1 MATLPVKVKA
11 SVNELIRQLNANNL
25 AIHKVFVFGSYAK
38 GRQTQWSDID
48 VALVSDRFEG
58 NFYYD
63 RRKVSPYAI
72 KIDLDLEVHP
82 FSPEDFTEEN
92 PFVKE
97 IIRTGI
103 QIV

>member
-1 MATLPVKVKA
+1 MATLPDKVKA

-25 AIHKVFVFGSYAK
+25 AIQQAFVFGSYAT
-38 GRQTQWSDID
+38 GQQTQWSDID

-72 KIDLDLEVHP
+72 KIDLDLEVHA

-97 IIRTGI
+97 IVRTGI
-103 QIV
+103 QIA